1 MLDIKFIR
9 ENYQEVEKN
18 SKLRN
23 SKIDIK
29 KILELDEKLRKSV
42 QKGDV
47 LRQERNQIAQQ
58 LKQSRG
64 QDKNLVLQ
72 GKTVKEKLTVLEKE
86 EKTKREELDELLLKI
101 PNLTHPDAPVGKD
114 DSENVEI
121 RRFLEPTKFNFSPK
135 DHVTL
140 GKELDILDFA
150 HGATVAGNGFYY
162 WKNGG
167 ALLELALTQYAFAKC
182 LAEGFEPMLTPDLAR
197 KEILNCTG
205 YNPRGPETQIYSIEN
220 SDLSLIATAEITAA
234 GYYQNHFFKKGEL
247 DQPKKIVA
255 LSHCFRTESGSYGR
269 ESHGLYRIHQFTK
282 VEMFIFCKPE
292 QSEKMHQHLLATE
305 EKIAQGLELP
315 YRVVDI
321 CTGDMGGPAYRKY
334 DLEAWMPFRNNWG
347 EITSTSNCT
356 DYQARRLNIKYI
368 DEQGKKEYVHT
379 LNGTAVAL
387 SRFPLAILEN
397 YQQKDGSIQIP
408 TILCPY
414 MFGKTVIR

>member
-255 LSHCFRTESGSYGR
+255 LSHCFRTESGSYVR

-282 VEMFIFCKPE
+282 VEMFIYAKPE
-292 QSEKMHQHLLATE
+292 DSASMHEYLVKME
-305 EKIAQGLELP
+305 EKIMQGLKIP

-321 CTGDMGGPAYRKY
+321 CTGDLGGPAYRKY
-334 DLEAWMPFRNNWG
+334 DLEAWMPFKNNWG

-356 DYQARRLNIKYI
+356 DYQARRLNIKYQ
-368 DEQGKKEYVHT
+368 DDKNQKKYVHM
-379 LNGTAVAL
+379 LNGTAIAM
-387 SRFPLAILEN
+387 SRTPLAVLEN
-397 YQQKDGSIQIP
+397 YQQADGSINVP
-408 TILCPY
+408 EVLKPY
-414 MFGKTVIR
+414 FFGKTKI